1 MREQFYFLM
10 KKVQENGVQTKQHF
24 KKPYLYTGSWMEG
37 VQTIEELFERVKDI
51 ECPSEAMIR
60 YYFLNNH

>member
-51 ECPSEAMIR
+51 E
-60 YYFLNNH
+60 